1 VFNFLKNPFDKLTAE
16 NQEEMKTS
24 LKMISDAF
32 YGDEGVLGLLSI
44 ATEHLKS
51 IADKL
56 DVLNNTVLTTNAK
69 TTEFDEKALDKA
81 GKGAVVMGDG
91 IMKIVEAIKIY
102 EKIDDK
108 TIDRFI
114 SGIEKIG
121 ESFEKISEGIKTM
134 ELAGKVLMN
143 MAGGIILFG
152 LALLISGPIYL
163 LALPLAPIVIG
174 VIMGVFWLFTKILG
188 GKDGKNLI
196 DGAQALMWMA
206 GAIFLFGVALYLA
219 GMVYAE
225 LWKGMLGMVAILLTI
240 MAVVGIFWLMDGL
253 SDTIGDGV
261 KALLWMVLVIV
272 GVGVVLYLASFVY
285 AELWKGFVGMLA
297 ILLTI
302 GALVGLMMLIDM
314 FSGDIYDGVKALGL
328 MVLVVVL
335 VGVLLYVAGKFYSE
349 LYDGLVASWPI
360 LIVIG
365 ALIGLMFLIDMMS
378 NTIYDGALA
387 LLAMVGAAFAAAL
400 LLYMISDWSDEMAAG
415 LGASWPLLILM
426 GALIGLMYLLNGAK
440 KEMLMGALVLGAMAV
455 ALMVLSLALQV
466 YQSTAVAA
474 GFDMASMGLLLL
486 TIAGLAVEMGI
497 IGIPVVAGFV
507 ALGALTMVAVSA
519 SILVLGYALKEWK
532 TIGFQDKDAKD
543 LQKAVIR
550 IPMAFLGLTGDEGFF
565 GAIAQAA
572 KTTVVLAAA
581 TVNAL
586 MMLAIGASLY
596 TLGTGLKA
604 FKDTGFTP
612 ADANNI
618 SLIISSVAG
627 AFAKVTRDG
636 GDDWSWWDVKMGI
649 WAMEDLGG
657 VLVGIA
663 DGVQKWANL
672 YVSKYE
678 YNESKGEMV
687 ETDRVQ
693 LTKTDFENV
702 AYGMAQVIGAL
713 AIPLAQVGMAEQGSG
728 GGIWA
733 GIFGG
738 GGYVSAGI
746 QALSGVGDVLTGL
759 AKGVQAFADLKFTTY
774 EIVDAGT
781 KDAKMVP
788 KEVLTI
794 TDKVL
799 DTAVGNIGKVI
810 LSVAKPFGMIGQGL
824 WGKLF
829 TMAAG
834 GDVFPYSAEDIK
846 TGIDAL
852 TGVGDV
858 LSGLAKGVQDFANM
872 TFTTYEVVG
881 AGTKDAKIMPKT
893 VLTLGSKDIDN
904 ATSNIGKVI
913 LAVAK
918 PFGMIGQGFWSRL
931 ISGSEFPYDADDI
944 SEGVKSLTG
953 VGAILSGLAKGVQ
966 DFANMTFTT
975 YEVKGEGANAK
986 IVPKDILTLTSA
998 DLDKATTNMTN
1009 VILAVAKA
1017 FGRTTDYLKEHEDD
1031 LGLAFELLPK
1041 LSKTA
1046 VSVSD
1051 AITKVGEMSK
1061 KFPDST
1067 KLAKSITDFISA
1079 VISPFNEQLYPTIRK
1094 DIWNFGIFTKD
1105 VSELAKNATAM
1116 QKIDKSF
1123 SGIAKSMNTFQS
1135 GINKLKMQPLSET
1148 RGLFE
1153 AMAIIAESGSAEQII
1168 KKYSSSID
1176 KTLQKLAEILEK
1188 FAKKAAPPPVA
1199 PPPSGGTG
1207 GGTGTGTGKGGTGK
1221 GTGGSNNDAALLA
1234 ELSAIRTALQG
1245 TLKVKGPKANGM
1257 FE

>member
-1 VFNFLKNPFDKLTAE
+1 MFNFLKNPFDKLTAE
-16 NQEEMKTS
+16 NQEEMK
-24 LKMISDAF
+24 KGINEIRDAF
-32 YGDEGVLGLLSI
+32 IGDEGMLGLLSI

-51 IADKL
+51 IAEKL
-56 DVLNNTVLTTNAK
+56 DVLNNTILTTNAK

-174 VIMGVFWLFTKILG
+174 VIMGVFWLFTKVLG
-188 GKDGKNLI
+188 GKDGNNLK

-261 KALLWMVLVIV
+261 KALLWMTLVIV
-272 GVGVVLYLASFVY
+272 GVGVILYLASFVY

-302 GALVGLMMLIDM
+302 GALVGIMLIIDM
-314 FSGDIYDGVKALGL
+314 MSGDIYDGVKALGL

-335 VGVLLYVAGKFYSE
+335 VGVLLYVAGKFYEE
-349 LYDGLVASWPI
+349 LYDGMVASWPI

-365 ALIGLMFLIDMMS
+365 ALIGLMFLIDMLS
-378 NTIYDGALA
+378 DTIYDGALA

-426 GALIGLMYLLNGAK
+426 GALIGLMYLLSGAK
-440 KEMLMGALVLGAMAV
+440 KEMLMGALVLGAMSL

-466 YQSTAVAA
+466 YQETAVNS

-486 TIAGLAVEMGI
+486 TIAGLAIEMGI

-507 ALGALTMVAVSA
+507 ALGALTMIAVSA

-532 TIGFQDKDAKD
+532 TIGFKDKDAQD

-565 GAIAQAA
+565 GAIATAA
-572 KTTVVLAAA
+572 ATTAVLAAA
-581 TVNAL
+581 TLNAL

-678 YNESKGEMV
+678 YNEKKGEMV
-687 ETDRVQ
+687 EVDRVQ

-713 AIPLAQVGMAEQGSG
+713 AMPLAQVGMAEQGSG

-799 DTAVGNIGKVI
+799 DTAIGNIGKVI

-834 GDVFPYSAEDIK
+834 GDVFPYSADDIK
-846 TGIDAL
+846 NGIDAL

-858 LSGLAKGVQDFANM
+858 LSGLAKGIQDFANL

-986 IVPKDILTLTSA
+986 IVPKDIITLTSA
-998 DLDKATTNMTN
+998 DLNRATSNMTD

-1017 FGRTTDYLKEHEDD
+1017 FGRTTDYLNENEGD
-1031 LGLAFELLPK
+1031 LKLAFDLLPK

-1105 VSELAKNATAM
+1105 ISELSKNATAM

-1123 SGIAKSMNTFQS
+1123 SGIAKSMNTFKD
-1135 GINKLKMQPLSET
+1135 GINKLKMEPLSET

-1188 FAKKAAPPPVA
+1188 FAKKAAPPP
-1199 PPPSGGTG
+1199 PPAGTP
-1207 GGTGTGTGKGGTGK
+1207 TGTGAPGPAGRTNTP
-1221 GTGGSNNDAALLA
+1221 AAAAADNSGLLT
-1234 ELSAIRTALQG
+1234 ELQLIKNALQG
-1245 TLKVKGPKANGM
+1245 TLKVKASKENGL
-1257 FE
+1257 FG